1 MSASAA
7 ATSSPVAAAGVSMRY
22 GQRTVLD
29 DLSLEIRRGEITA
42 IVGGSGSGKSTLM
55 RILAMLQAPTEG
67 TVEIFGHAVSADDS
81 DMSLRRR
88 LGVMFQHGALFSNLN
103 VLENVCVPLEEH
115 TDMDRD
121 LLEQLAMLKIDLAGL
136 DAAAAA
142 RYPGELSGG
151 MRKRAAV
158 ARGIALDP
166 DILFL
171 DEPSSG
177 LDPVSADAMD
187 ELILDLKSAL
197 ELTVV
202 IVTHDMNSLWRIAD
216 RILLL
221 ADSRIV
227 ADGSLEA
234 VLASDAPAA
243 KEFFYSRRGRAAGGL
258 E

>member
-1 MSASAA
+1 
-7 ATSSPVAAAGVSMRY
+7 MRF
-22 GQRTVLD
+22 GRHTVLD
-29 DLSLEIRRGEITA
+29 DLSLDIRRGEITA

-55 RILAMLQAPTEG
+55 RILAMLQTPSAG
-67 TVEIFGHAVSADDS
+67 ALEIFGRAVSAEDG

-88 LGVMFQHGALFSNLN
+88 LGIMFQHGALFSNLS

-115 TDMDRD
+115 TALSRT
-121 LLEQLAMLKIDLAGL
+121 LIEELAMLKIDLTGL
-136 DAAAAA
+136 EAAAAA

-187 ELILDLKSAL
+187 DLVLDLKSAL

-202 IVTHDMNSLWRIAD
+202 LVTHDMNSLWRIAD
-216 RILLL
+216 RILVL

-227 ADGSLEA
+227 ADGSLEE

-258 E
+258 A